1 MTVVVGDKMIL
12 MGGSY
17 NQSNNSNIYS
27 LDLKTFKWGTH
38 KATGYQNEAS
48 QIPDSLDEHTAIPY
62 QDNSVITFGGFVGG
76 ERSNFVHCYDI

>member
-38 KATGYQNEAS
+38 KATGY
-48 QIPDSLDEHTAIPY
+48 
-62 QDNSVITFGGFVGG
+62 
-76 ERSNFVHCYDI
+76 